1 MPPALNAAIVVA
13 SFIAPL
19 LLTQWVARRLTSQ
32 FVLHG
37 FLVGFTAFV
46 IYMIPM
52 TLSGESQPL
61 IYWIAHAM
69 KILGGL
75 TGGLVAAAGM
85 RARRDRRRPLAGE
98 QRNAFDVRGVGE
110 QIDAAQLTELVAGVD
125 QCARVAGERCH
136 VARDVDDAA
145 RAMRDGAGK
154 RLAGH
159 PRPGRIDDHGRAGQ
173 VLVPVANQREK
184 LLDASAFDADTIAK
198 WLRILP

>member
-1 MPPALNAAIVVA
+1 MGWLRAILGGLLAEMLVLVMILPVAYAVGFDLSAGDPASVPPALNAAIVVA
-13 SFIAPL
+13 SFVAPL

-75 TGGLVAAAGM
+75 AGGLLAAL
-85 RARRDRRRPLAGE
+85 R
-98 QRNAFDVRGVGE
+98 
-110 QIDAAQLTELVAGVD
+110 
-125 QCARVAGERCH
+125 H
-136 VARDVDDAA
+136 AA
-145 RAMRDGAGK
+145 RGAT
-154 RLAGH
+154 
-159 PRPGRIDDHGRAGQ
+159 
-173 VLVPVANQREK
+173 VAV
-184 LLDASAFDADTIAK
+184 
-198 WLRILP
+198 

>member
-1 MPPALNAAIVVA
+1 MGWLRTILGGLLAEMLVLVMILPVAYAVGFDLSGGPASVPPALNAAIVVA
-13 SFIAPL
+13 SFVAPL

-75 TGGLVAAAGM
+75 AGGLLA
-85 RARRDRRRPLAGE
+85 ARR
-98 QRNAFDVRGVGE
+98 
-110 QIDAAQLTELVAGVD
+110 
-125 QCARVAGERCH
+125 H
-136 VARDVDDAA
+136 AA
-145 RAMRDGAGK
+145 RA
-154 RLAGH
+154 
-159 PRPGRIDDHGRAGQ
+159 I
-173 VLVPVANQREK
+173 PVQ
-184 LLDASAFDADTIAK
+184 I
-198 WLRILP
+198 